1 MDQVGNGPAEGG
13 RAGTG
18 ATGADDQARARM
30 RDARVARLATAAENG
45 MPHLVPVT
53 FALDG
58 DLIVTA
64 IDHKPKTTTR
74 LRRIRNIQAN
84 PKVCVLV
91 DHYDDDWTH
100 LWWVRADGLASVVER
115 EEERAA
121 ALAPLV
127 AKYAQYTDRVPEGPV
142 IVIQVTRYASWSYSG
157 GLQ

>member
-1 MDQVGNGPAEGG
+1 
-13 RAGTG
+13 
-18 ATGADDQARARM
+18 M

-64 IDHKPKTTTR
+64 VDHKPKTTTR
-74 LRRIRNIQAN
+74 LRRIRNIKAN

-115 EEERAA
+115 EEERVA
-121 ALAPLV
+121 ALAPLI
-127 AKYAQYTDRVPEGPV
+127 AKYPQYADHVPEGPV